1 MKRHHLVAGLL
12 ALLPPPSGNAA
23 DALFIYDHKLAV
35 DLSVVYLKAYFR
47 AWPKAAMPGV
57 DFRHPEVIALRDAK
71 RRKLIFVTF
80 GSTQSA
86 AGATATF
93 QLCDEPPQLR
103 VTEVDTVDPIGSYR
117 ESLKEGQGQVFVH
130 LDDVCP
136 PSRE

>member
-1 MKRHHLVAGLL
+1 MKRHHFVAGLL
-12 ALLPPPSGNAA
+12 ALLPPLSGNAA
-23 DALFIYDHKLAV
+23 DALFSYDRQLAV

-47 AWPKAAMPGV
+47 TWPKAVVPGV

-80 GSTQSA
+80 ASTQSA

-93 QLCDEPPQLR
+93 QVCDEPPQLR
-103 VTEVDTVDPIGSYR
+103 VTDVDTVDPIGSYR
-117 ESLKEGQGQVFVH
+117 DSLKKGQGQVFVH

-136 PSRE
+136 PSHE